1 MKKNKI
7 STLGYFKKRLRDNGF
22 IVLDIFNNYS
32 DIDTRKW
39 TIIVNPALESVF
51 ITCSNTEDFDTP
63 VFEFSGAKVKPK
75 NIQVVTSSME
85 VIIEKMLWWKI
96 SNNNQDSPYFKTK
109 Q

>member
-7 STLGYFKKRLRDNGF
+7 STLGYFKKRLRDSGF

-32 DIDTRKW
+32 DGDDRKW
-39 TIIVNPALESVF
+39 TIIVNPAIESVF
-51 ITCSNTEDFDTP
+51 ITCSNTTDFDAP
-63 VFEFSGAKVKPK
+63 VFEFSGNKIKPK
-75 NIQVVTSSME
+75 NVQIATSSME

-96 SNNNQDSPYFKTK
+96 SNVNQNSPYFKPK